1 MSSQESPGFSRGEKV
16 KSTNF
21 NDFIAQSHGASASEP
36 HREETGGSKAWPR
49 ILTGAAIVTIAA
61 VGFSGF
67 FVSKAN
73 SSLAAAEE
81 EAAQVQTEKKKTEE
95 EKTAAQ
101 KKAVS
106 NATGYDVSR
115 QEKDDGVASV
125 LFKDA
130 ATWKDNNEYIKK
142 RAKIQKEYGFT
153 EDSHF
158 MTVFMPG
165 EKQGAWAVD
174 KSGKKHFAYP
184 KAQSS
189 FEGLK
194 STVTKVEGNDFS
206 YLTRVSVKSTSAGG
220 QAKRTMIA
228 TYTVSKDG
236 KISDV
241 KVYTA
246 ATGIAH
252 SN

>member
-1 MSSQESPGFSRGEKV
+1 M
-16 KSTNF
+16 STNF
-21 NDFIAQSHGASASEP
+21 NDFIAQSHVTSALEP
-36 HREETGGSKAWPR
+36 HREESSSSKVWPR

-73 SSLAAAEE
+73 SSLVAAEE
-81 EAAQVQTEKKKTEE
+81 EAAQAQTEKEKTEE
-95 EKTAAQ
+95 EKTAVQ

-130 ATWKDNNEYIKK
+130 ATWKDNNEYITK
-142 RAKIQKEYGFT
+142 REKIQKEYGFK

-174 KSGKKHFAYP
+174 SQARSTLPIRKHNHP
-184 KAQSS
+184 LKA
-189 FEGLK
+189 
-194 STVTKVEGNDFS
+194 
-206 YLTRVSVKSTSAGG
+206 
-220 QAKRTMIA
+220 
-228 TYTVSKDG
+228 
-236 KISDV
+236 
-241 KVYTA
+241 
-246 ATGIAH
+246 
-252 SN
+252 